1 MDMHATAA
9 KAADNFPLQQSGTFS
24 GRPGIAP
31 EAEGLRGGAQPLQVV
46 FVFLP
51 GNVPWMRVANQHL
64 PLVLGPA
71 ECNGTLAERV
81 LALRALGILEHLP
94 HGRLAHIQVGA
105 ALQMAGSNFLAC
117 LDAHGF
123 VSSLPFKA
131 MLASILTIPAATDPQ
146 SHLPAAPAVEEGQRG
161 IHLRNTLRGSFPA
174 GPHRRRHPHLSAATT
189 GSAAFLIFVFH
200 AESPPC
206 ARLPG

>member
-64 PLVLGPA
+64 PSATARWRSAYWRSVLS
-71 ECNGTLAERV
+71 V
-81 LALRALGILEHLP
+81 F
-94 HGRLAHIQVGA
+94 
-105 ALQMAGSNFLAC
+105 SNTC
-117 LDAHGF
+117 RMVDWR
-123 VSSLPFKA
+123 
-131 MLASILTIPAATDPQ
+131 TY
-146 SHLPAAPAVEEGQRG
+146 R
-161 IHLRNTLRGSFPA
+161 
-174 GPHRRRHPHLSAATT
+174 
-189 GSAAFLIFVFH
+189 
-200 AESPPC
+200 
-206 ARLPG
+206 